1 MINRRY
7 FGGALAALC
16 ITPVGAANRPNMT
29 IHRSPTCGCCGAWA
43 AYIRRAS
50 FSITIVNE
58 SDLAPI
64 KSKAGVPDAL
74 QSCHTAFI
82 DGYVVEGHVPV
93 EAIEKMLS
101 ERPAIKGIAVP
112 EMPTGSPGMEIP
124 MMKPEPFKVF
134 AFSQMGSSE
143 IFMDY
148 PNGFIADR

>member
-7 FGGALAALC
+7 FVSAIAMTC
-16 ITPVGAANRPNMT
+16 ITPVGAAGRPNMT
-29 IHRSPTCGCCGAWA
+29 MHRSPTCGCCGAWA
-43 AYIRRAS
+43 AYIRRAG

-58 SDLAPI
+58 TDLSPI
-64 KSKAGVPDAL
+64 KSRAGVPDAL

-101 ERPAIKGIAVP
+101 DRPAIKGISVP
-112 EMPTGSPGMEIP
+112 EMPTGSPGMEVP
-124 MMKPEPFKVF
+124 MMKPEPFKVV
-134 AFSQMGSSE
+134 AFSQGGSST
-143 IFMDY
+143 FMDY

>member
-7 FGGALAALC
+7 FSGALAVLC
-16 ITPVGAANRPNMT
+16 TSPVDAANRPNMT
-29 IHRSPTCGCCGAWA
+29 MHRSPTCGCCGAWA
-43 AYIRRAS
+43 AYIRRAG

-58 SDLAPI
+58 SDLAPT
-64 KSKAGVPDAL
+64 KSRAGVPDAL

-124 MMKPEPFKVF
+124 MMKPEPFKVI
-134 AFSQMGSSE
+134 AFSQMGSSAT
-143 IFMDY
+143 FMDY
-148 PNGFIADR
+148 PNGFIAGR